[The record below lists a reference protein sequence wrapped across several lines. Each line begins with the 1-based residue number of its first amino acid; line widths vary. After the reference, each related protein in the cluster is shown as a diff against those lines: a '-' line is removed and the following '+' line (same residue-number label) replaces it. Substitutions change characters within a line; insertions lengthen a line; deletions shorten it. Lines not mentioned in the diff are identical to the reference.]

1 MNNWKQNSGY
11 SADDIM
17 AMQKDAIAR
26 VKEMQRRAD
35 QTLHRNQ
42 QPSPTGAVEP
52 QTVSP
57 PPEKENKNMPS
68 SASPAQKPAPRQQST
83 EPSHSGHPSVMG
95 NVFSMVDNLLTA
107 SPSTG
112 KLQVI
117 LNALNVDNERL
128 LILILLVMLYNDG
141 ADYTVLLALLY
152 LLI

>member
-42 QPSPTGAVEP
+42 QPSPAGAVAP

-57 PPEKENKNMPS
+57 SPEKENKNMPS

-112 KLQVI
+112 KLQGI

>member
-42 QPSPTGAVEP
+42 QPSPAGAVEP

-57 PPEKENKNMPS
+57 SSEKENKNMPS
-68 SASPAQKPAPRQQST
+68 SASPAQ
-83 EPSHSGHPSVMG
+83 
-95 NVFSMVDNLLTA
+95 
-107 SPSTG
+107 
-112 KLQVI
+112 
-117 LNALNVDNERL
+117 
-128 LILILLVMLYNDG
+128 
-141 ADYTVLLALLY
+141 
-152 LLI
+152 

>member
-1 MNNWKQNSGY
+1 
-11 SADDIM
+11 
-17 AMQKDAIAR
+17 
-26 VKEMQRRAD
+26 
-35 QTLHRNQ
+35 
-42 QPSPTGAVEP
+42 
-52 QTVSP
+52 
-57 PPEKENKNMPS
+57 
-68 SASPAQKPAPRQQST
+68 
-83 EPSHSGHPSVMG
+83 MG

-112 KLQVI
+112 KLQGI